1 MNKTPQQVTD
11 QIGALNDLAI
21 ELPHRSEQV
30 SAAVFALR
38 RGLTEAEALAH
49 NADNDH
55 HAAAAATAASW
66 LYDANPEREDV
77 VAWIRKLTN

>member
-1 MNKTPQQVTD
+1 MNKTPQQVTN
-11 QIGALNDLAI
+11 QITALNDLAI
-21 ELPHRSEQV
+21 EIPDRSEQV

-49 NADNDH
+49 NANNDS

-66 LYDANPEREDV
+66 LYDTNPDREDV
-77 VAWIRKLTN
+77 VAWFRKLN